1 MSLEIVGFNSR
12 YAEAFAR
19 LNYQWIEHYF
29 AVEAEDRRAL
39 DHPFDYAIAPGGEI
53 FFALCGSQVV
63 GCVAMVPKSA
73 DSTTGI
79 EFELAKMAVDPERQG
94 QGIGRILLE
103 RCVQYARERCA
114 KRITLTTN
122 DILKP
127 ALKVYH
133 NAGFVDLPA
142 NPDTRYAR
150 GNLAMQLIL
159 GTD

>member
-1 MSLEIVGFNSR
+1 
-12 YAEAFAR
+12 
-19 LNYQWIEHYF
+19 
-29 AVEAEDRRAL
+29 
-39 DHPFDYAIAPGGEI
+39 
-53 FFALCGSQVV
+53 
-63 GCVAMVPKSA
+63 MVPKFA
-73 DSTTGI
+73 DRTTDI
-79 EFELAKMAVDPERQG
+79 EFELAKMAVDPEQQG
-94 QGIGRILLE
+94 QGIGRVLLE